1 MLGVVGQ
8 QYIVRLHG
16 ALYEETWY
24 CTEHFPLNAAQVV
37 NFCLKFY
44 NEVKTNKQTKS
55 KTKKRTCH
63 CGVFPFRLVL
73 VCHSPSALRQD
84 ERGLLWFYFCASL

>member
-24 CTEHFPLNAAQVV
+24 CTEHVPLNAAQVV

-44 NEVKTNKQTKS
+44 NEVKDQQTNKIKNR
-55 KTKKRTCH
+55 KKNLSLWCISFSSRS
-63 CGVFPFRLVL
+63 GLPFTI
-73 VCHSPSALRQD
+73 S
-84 ERGLLWFYFCASL
+84 FASG